1 MERQVHT
8 LEANYTAKETFSAAA
23 IGAYL
28 PERPAEL
35 LRYFDSID
43 STNTYLKQTP
53 DLPHGTV
60 AVADSQSG
68 GRGRRGRQFESAG
81 GQGIYLS
88 VVWQASLFPGDL
100 LSLTALGAV
109 AACNAVETV
118 CGVRPG
124 IKWTNDLV
132 LQGKKTC
139 GILTEMTSRSDGS
152 PDRIVMGIGLNVCQR
167 AEDFSPEVAELASSL
182 EALLGRSISRA
193 RLAAELIL
201 EFDRLFTAAK
211 TQYDAYLAAYRRDCI
226 TLGKPVRLL
235 WRETQQK
242 ALALDVDGQFG
253 LVVQYTDG
261 RQETVRSGEVSVR
274 GLYGYTE

>member
-1 MERQVHT
+1 MHT
-8 LEANYTAKETFSAAA
+8 LEANYTAKEAFSAAA

-28 PERPAEL
+28 PDRPAEL

-53 DLPHGTV
+53 VLPHGTV

-132 LQGKKTC
+132 LQGKKIC

-193 RLAAELIL
+193 HLAAELIL

-211 TQYDAYLAAYRRDCI
+211 TEYDAYLAAYRRDCI

-235 WRETQQK
+235 WRETQQE

-253 LVVQYTDG
+253 LVVQYANG
-261 RQETVRSGEVSVR
+261 QQEIVRSGEVSVR

>member
-1 MERQVHT
+1 MHT
-8 LEANYTAKETFSAAA
+8 LEANYPAKEAFSAAA

-53 DLPHGTV
+53 GLPHGTA

-132 LQGKKTC
+132 LQGKKIC
-139 GILTEMTSRSDGS
+139 GILTEMTSRSDGRI
-152 PDRIVMGIGLNVCQR
+152 DRIVMGIGLNVCQT

-193 RLAAELIL
+193 RLAAELIS

-211 TQYDAYLAAYRRDCI
+211 TEYDAYLAAYRRDCI

-235 WRETQQK
+235 WRETQQE
-242 ALALDVDGQFG
+242 ALALDVDEQFG
-253 LVVQYTDG
+253 LVVQYADG